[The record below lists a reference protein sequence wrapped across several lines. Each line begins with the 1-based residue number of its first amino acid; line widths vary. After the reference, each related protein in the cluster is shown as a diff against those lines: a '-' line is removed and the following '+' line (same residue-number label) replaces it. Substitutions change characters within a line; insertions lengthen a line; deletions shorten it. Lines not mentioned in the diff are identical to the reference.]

1 MAKRSSPF
9 PETRWSL
16 LGRAAASDDAV
27 RRRALGEFID
37 LYLAALRQF
46 LVRGMRIDRT
56 QAEDLLQEF
65 MLAKVIGGDL
75 LSAADPARGRFRN
88 LLIRALRNHTISELR
103 RVRGDNEPP
112 GPVEDLDFVRS
123 PEVGLDQILQCLW
136 ARQVLCA
143 AAAQMRRECQG
154 RGRGDVWEVFRR
166 RLADPALHGTD
177 PVPYEDLVRDLRIAT
192 PRAAINLLT
201 TATRM
206 FRRHLVAVVA
216 SYAAPGADLDAE
228 LLDLG
233 QIVTGDGMALVW
245 GIPETDEG

>member
-16 LGRAAASDDAV
+16 LGRAGAADDAV
-27 RRRALGEFID
+27 RREALGELIE
-37 LYLAALRQF
+37 LYLASLRRF

-56 QAEDLLQEF
+56 QADDLLQEF
-65 MLAKVIGGDL
+65 MVAKVIGGNL

-103 RVRGDNEPP
+103 RAWGDAEPLE
-112 GPVEDLDFVRS
+112 PVEDLAPFPS
-123 PEVGLDQILQCLW
+123 PEAGFDQLLQCLW

-143 AAAQMRRECQG
+143 AAAEMRRECQG
-154 RGRGDVWEVFRR
+154 RGRDDVWEVFRR
-166 RLADPALHGTD
+166 RLADPALHGAD
-177 PVPYEDLVRDLRIAT
+177 PAPYEELVRDLHIAT

-228 LLDLG
+228 LRDLG
-233 QIVTGDGMALVW
+233 RFVTGDGMALVW
-245 GIPETDEG
+245 GIPEDDEG